1 MDRTL
6 QTIGTI
12 LLVCIL
18 FVGIATLAQQFMGM
32 DILREVQEGVGKL
45 VGFMVPEANVS
56 VEALNGATLISGTK
70 TVHYYV
76 ENASGGTVD
85 IARVSLTTDK
95 AAKLVLEVKTDIANA
110 TISASIAKS
119 NAIVVKEVEQVAADA
134 YLLKLAIYPAFAS
147 EGATVPENVT
157 GYTSKVEIIIK
168 VDIPSGATG
177 YVSVRVA
184 EATYI

>member
-6 QTIGTI
+6 QTVGAI

-18 FVGIATLAQQFMGM
+18 FVGIATLAQQFMGI
-32 DILREVQEGVGKL
+32 DILNELKVGVEKL
-45 VGFMVPEANVS
+45 VGFVVPEANVS

-85 IARVSLTTDK
+85 IAKVTVTTDK
-95 AAKLVLEVKTDIANA
+95 AVRLVLEVKTDIANA

-119 NAIVVKEVEQVAADA
+119 NAIVVKEVEQVAADT
-134 YLLKLAIYPAFAS
+134 YLLKLAIYPAYAS
-147 EGATVPENVT
+147 EGSSVPENVT
-157 GYTSKVEIIIK
+157 GYTSKVEITIK
-168 VDIPSGATG
+168 VDIPSGASG

>member
-45 VGFMVPEANVS
+45 VGFMVPEVNVS
-56 VEALNGATLISGTK
+56 VEAINGELIEGTK

-76 ENASGGTVD
+76 TNASGGTVD
-85 IARVSLTTDK
+85 IARVILTTDK
-95 AAKLVLEVKTDIANA
+95 AVKLVLEVKTDIANA

-147 EGATVPENVT
+147 EGAAVPENVT

-168 VDIPSGATG
+168 VDIPSGASG